1 MLDGHLFGKNNDN
14 YYDEQQQIAANGFLS
29 SSTNSNN
36 EQQATTN
43 CRLLIY
49 ISCLISATLL
59 ALQLA
64 AAAYNRAHARRLL
77 GAIPANP
84 PPSLLVTNLRVANST
99 PSALNLN
106 HHHQVPNSI
115 MTNHHQATNCS
126 DQTSPTYSSSDYS
139 VALQASKAKLEQQQQ
154 LREQLAFNE
163 QQRPLSKLFHSATRP
178 VSQHLKQVTFPIHLV
193 VQLFIL
199 ELLIVLLVES
209 QNYLERGSGSRD
221 ANLSY
226 NATLYWRTAQSYN
239 PESAFAT
246 RPPQSYQLN
255 PIGFITWFLV
265 VTLYYLI
272 AAITCWLAGQLIKLN
287 VSLMTQHCY
296 LKQLLTGSCSP
307 SSVGSSTEASDK
319 SIHYGATN
327 STAISSSAAN
337 PVPVSICSSQQQ
349 QNSRLPVATNNF
361 YGQNSCYG
369 QYNGN
374 TNTQHQLHHL
384 NNLNSSTSPTS
395 SFSSAGN
402 QSISDPNTALSR
414 LEVDSTR
421 LYGET
426 PRFGGGIS
434 ISSKKV
440 TSKFDGHRFVN
451 LPLDKLYLFVIHVLP
466 VFLITVIALISAN
479 KIESLNGFFYTTNF
493 SFQIAY
499 WPLLVEL
506 TSTPLSALLYYEP
519 AVSNWKGK
527 IITSNRLKYT
537 T

>member
-1 MLDGHLFGKNNDN
+1 MLDGHLFGDSNDN
-14 YYDEQQQIAANGFLS
+14 YYDEQQQIAANGFLTS
-29 SSTNSNN
+29 SSTTTTTNNN
-36 EQQATTN
+36 EQQATN

-64 AAAYNRAHARRLL
+64 AAAYNKAHARRLL

-99 PSALNLN
+99 PSELNLN
-106 HHHQVPNSI
+106 HHQVPNHSI
-115 MTNHHQATNCS
+115 MTNQATATNYSS

-139 VALQASKAKLEQQQQ
+139 VALQASKAKLEQQQ

-163 QQRPLSKLFHSATRP
+163 RQQHRPLSKLFHSATRS

-209 QNYLERGSGSRD
+209 QNYLERGLRNS
-221 ANLSY
+221 NLLFNS
-226 NATLYWRTAQSYN
+226 TLNWQTAQFFH
-239 PESAFAT
+239 PELVVAT
-246 RPPQSYQLN
+246 PPPPQQSDQFN
-255 PIGFITWFLV
+255 PIGFVTWFLV

-272 AAITCWLAGQLIKLN
+272 ATITCWLAGQLIKLN
-287 VSLMTQHCY
+287 VSLVIQHCY
-296 LKQLLTGSCSP
+296 LKKLLTGSCSP

-327 STAISSSAAN
+327 STAISSLAAAN
-337 PVPVSICSSQQQ
+337 PVSVSICSQQQQQQ

-374 TNTQHQLHHL
+374 AQHQLHHL
-384 NNLNSSTSPTS
+384 NNLHSSTSPTS
-395 SFSSAGN
+395 SFSSTGN
-402 QSISDPNTALSR
+402 QSMSDPNTALSR

-421 LYGET
+421 LYGEI
-426 PRFGGGIS
+426 PRAGGIS
-434 ISSKKV
+434 ISGEKV
-440 TSKFDGHRFVN
+440 TPFDGHRFVN

-466 VFLITVIALISAN
+466 VFSVIVIALVSAN
-479 KIESLNGFFYTTNF
+479 KIESLNGLFYTTNF

-519 AVSNWKGK
+519 AVSNWKK
-527 IITSNRLKYT
+527 L
-537 T
+537 